1 MVAIPEFQPGQR
13 VKVREE
19 GGAPSSLPDTRFLG
33 QEGTIQSI
41 QYGTGTLPEGLPT
54 FYHVEFDSV
63 WRMDK
68 VRAISADWIEPG

>member
-1 MVAIPEFQPGQR
+1 MPKFQPGQR

-19 GGAPSSLPDTRFLG
+19 GGAPSSLPDRRFLG

-41 QYGTGTLPEGLPT
+41 QYDTRTLPEGLPT

-63 WRMDK
+63 WWMDK
-68 VRAISADWIEPG
+68 VMATSADWIEPIQP

>member
-13 VKVREE
+13 VIVREE

-41 QYGTGTLPEGLPT
+41 QYGRGTLQEGHPT

-63 WRMDK
+63 WWMDK
-68 VRAISADWIEPG
+68 VRAISADWLEPR